1 MPPPDECDD
10 LRRQLAHADAVIAEL
25 RGVVAD
31 LRRQVEA
38 QQAHIHR
45 LVKITFG
52 RGGERVK
59 GPTLFDGMDLPDAE
73 TPQTVEPAT
82 PEATAEPPAPRKRKG
97 HGRRRKPADLPRRRE
112 EIDLTDAE
120 KVCPCCQAVKIRI
133 GQIVS
138 ERLDYQPM
146 ALFVRELVRP
156 TYACRSCESQGD
168 DPRIVRASLP
178 PEPIPKSGVGSGLLA
193 HVIVSKMV
201 DHLPLHRQEAILARH
216 GWEVRRST
224 LCDHLRKCGQL
235 LTPLYDLMHRRL
247 LRSFAIHADDTPLV
261 LLRPRRTAYAWVYLG
276 DAANPYT
283 LFDLTAGRSQ
293 TYPQQFLGG
302 YLGFVHA
309 DAYDG
314 YNGVH
319 NDVRHLGCW
328 MHARRYFVE
337 AEPSDPRAVEALAF
351 VRTLY
356 AVERDIKVER
366 EKPSSTF
373 TDADVVRR
381 RQTRAGP
388 ILAAFAD
395 WLEVQHRATTPKSLF
410 GQAVGYARNQWA
422 SLVRYLDD
430 GRFAIDNGA
439 AERAIRPLAIGRA
452 NWLHVGGDG
461 GLKTAS
467 VLLSVCA
474 TATRHRLHPWAY
486 LREVLDQL
494 VARSVGADLS
504 DLLPDAPS
512 SSGLNARGS
521 TPTHERADAS
531 RTPPPT
537 FPATTH

>member
-1 MPPPDECDD
+1 MPPTADIDD
-10 LRRQLAHADAVIAEL
+10 LRRQLAHAGAVIAEL

-31 LRRQVEA
+31 LRKQVEA

-45 LVKITFG
+45 LVKMTFG
-52 RGGERVK
+52 RGGERVE
-59 GPTLFDGMDLPDAE
+59 GPTLFDGIDP
-73 TPQTVEPAT
+73 
-82 PEATAEPPAPRKRKG
+82 PEAEPPPPVEPPPAEVSAPKKRKG
-97 HGRRRKPADLPRRRE
+97 HGRRRKPADQPRRPE
-112 EIDLTDAE
+112 VIDLSDAE
-120 KVCPCCQAVKIRI
+120 KACACCGAAKIRI

-156 TYACRSCESQGD
+156 TYACRGCESQGH
-168 DPRIVRASLP
+168 DPRIARAVLP
-178 PEPIPKSGVGSGLLA
+178 PEPIPKSGIGSGLLA
-193 HVIVSKMV
+193 HVIVSKVV
-201 DHLPLHRQEAILARH
+201 DHLPLHRQEAILARY
-216 GWEVRRST
+216 GWDVRRST
-224 LCDHLRKCGQL
+224 LCDHLRKCGEL
-235 LTPLYDLMHRRL
+235 LTPLYELMRQRL
-247 LRSFAIHADDTPLV
+247 LQSFAIHADDTPLV

-283 LFDLTAGRSQ
+283 LFDLTAGRRQ
-293 TYPQQFLGG
+293 EFPQRFLAG
-302 YLGFVHA
+302 YRGFVHA

-337 AEPSDPRAVEALAF
+337 AEPTDPRAVEALAF

-356 AVERDIKVER
+356 AVERDIKLER
-366 EKPSSTF
+366 EKPGETF
-373 TDADVVRR
+373 TDADVVRVR
-381 RQTRAGP
+381 RTRAGP

-395 WLEVQHRATTPKSLF
+395 WLEVQHRFATPKSLF

-430 GRFAIDNGA
+430 ARFAIDNGA
-439 AERAIRPLAIGRA
+439 AERAIRPLALGRA

-474 TATRHRLHPWAY
+474 TATRHQLNPWSY
-486 LREVLDQL
+486 LRGVLDQL
-494 VARSVGADLS
+494 AGRAAGADMG
-504 DLLPDAPS
+504 DLLPDAW
-512 SSGLNARGS
+512 SGCHAR
-521 TPTHERADAS
+521 
-531 RTPPPT
+531 
-537 FPATTH
+537 